1 MKRNKLIYMIVFSL
15 VFLGFTSGVNAANV
29 NCCYKTSDNIYTY
42 ASMPEGVCNT
52 YSDHS
57 TNLTQSECAN
67 KNIGCC
73 YKSGNTWQYT
83 TNNLTCN
90 QNNQN
95 FNVFST
101 NLKYLKL
108 LT

>member
-1 MKRNKLIYMIVFSL
+1 MSIQN
-15 VFLGFTSGVNAANV
+15 FLNIQNSPQFYSENNSNLNNIPSYSSKVHSQTNV
-29 NCCYKTSDNIYTY
+29 
-42 ASMPEGVCNT
+42 
-52 YSDHS
+52 
-57 TNLTQSECAN
+57 
-67 KNIGCC
+67 
-73 YKSGNTWQYT
+73 
-83 TNNLTCN
+83 NLTCN